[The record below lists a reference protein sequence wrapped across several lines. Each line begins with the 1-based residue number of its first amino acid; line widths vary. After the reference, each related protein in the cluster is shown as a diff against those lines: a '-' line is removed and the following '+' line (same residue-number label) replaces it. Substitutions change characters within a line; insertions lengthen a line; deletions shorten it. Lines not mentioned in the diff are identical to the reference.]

1 MAYPTIEDTIGN
13 TPLVRLQRIPGE
25 DNARRGNV
33 ILGKLEGNN
42 PAGSVKDRPA
52 LSMIKHAETRGRIK
66 PGDTLIE
73 ATSGNTGIALAMA
86 AAIRGYKMVLIMPE
100 DLSVERRQSMAAYG
114 AEIVLTPVKGGME
127 YARDLADAM
136 ERDGKGVILD
146 QFANPDNPL
155 AHYEGTGPEIWR
167 DTEGRITHFVSAMGT
182 TGTITGVSRFLKEKN
197 PAIQIVGAQPAEGSR
212 IPGIRKW
219 PEAYMPKIYDPK
231 HIDRT
236 ESVSQS
242 DAEYMARRMAR
253 EEGIFCGISAAGAL
267 CVALRVAEAVENA
280 TIVFVVCDRGDRY
293 LSTGVFPA

>member
-1 MAYPTIEDTIGN
+1 MAYKTIEDTIGN
-13 TPLVRLQRIPGE
+13 TPLVRLQRIPGAAN
-25 DNARRGNV
+25 DARGNV

-52 LSMIKHAETRGRIK
+52 VSMIARAEARGRIK

-100 DLSVERRQSMAAYG
+100 DLSLERRQSMAAFG

-167 DTEGRITHFVSAMGT
+167 DTDGRITHFVSAMGT
-182 TGTITGVSRFLKEKN
+182 TGTITGVSRFLKERN
-197 PAIQIVGAQPAEGSR
+197 AGIQVIGAQPAEGSR

-219 PEAYMPKIYDPK
+219 PEAYLPKIYDPK
-231 HIDRT
+231 FIDRT
-236 ESVSQS
+236 EPVSQS
-242 DAEYMARRMAR
+242 DAEHMARRMAS

-267 CVALRVAEAVENA
+267 CVALRVAEEVENA